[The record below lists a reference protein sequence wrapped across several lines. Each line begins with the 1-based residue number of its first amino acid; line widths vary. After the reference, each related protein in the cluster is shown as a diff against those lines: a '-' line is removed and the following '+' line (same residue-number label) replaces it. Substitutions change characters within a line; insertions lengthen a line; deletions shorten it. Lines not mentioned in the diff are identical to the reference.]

1 MNILITGATGL
12 IGTEL
17 VSSFSLAGMKVF
29 PLARGRSA
37 ATGGPWWNLAAGHI
51 ELARLPPLDAV
62 VHLAGENIAG
72 RWTRGKMRRIR
83 ESRVHGT
90 HVLSE
95 ALEHLPQP
103 PKVFLC
109 ASAIGIYGDRGDE
122 LLDERSASGQN
133 FLAVVCREWEGATAP
148 AAQKGIRVVNLRLG
162 MVLSLKGGALPAMLF
177 PFRWGLGGKV
187 GSGHQYWSWTTLED
201 VARSVQHALTT
212 EELSGPVNVVSP
224 NPVTNLEF
232 TRALG
237 RVLKRPT
244 LFPLPAFVARTVFGQ
259 MADELLLASA
269 RVRPARLVETGFQ
282 FRHPQLEPALRDLLN
297 R

>member
-1 MNILITGATGL
+1 MNLLITGATGL
-12 IGTEL
+12 IGAEL
-17 VSSFSLAGMKVF
+17 VRVFSNAGMQVSS
-29 PLARGRSA
+29 LARGKPTPA
-37 ATGGPWWNLAAGHI
+37 AGPWWDPEAGKI
-51 ELARLPPLDAV
+51 ELADLPPLDAV

-72 RWTRGKMRRIR
+72 RWTREKMRRIR
-83 ESRVHGT
+83 QSRVHGT

-109 ASAIGIYGDRGDE
+109 ASAIGFYGDRGDE
-122 LLDERSASGQN
+122 PLDERSVSGQS
-133 FLAVVCREWEGATAP
+133 FLAGVCREWEAATVP

-162 MVLSLKGGALPAMLF
+162 MVLSRAGGALAAMLF
-177 PFRWGLGGKV
+177 PFQCGFGGKV
-187 GSGHQYWSWTTLED
+187 GSGRQYYSWITLAD
-201 VARSVQHALTT
+201 VVRAFQHALTT
-212 EELSGPVNVVSP
+212 EELSGAVNVVSP
-224 NPVTNLEF
+224 YPVTNLEF

-244 LFPLPAFVARTVFGQ
+244 LFPLPAFVARTVLGQ

-269 RVRPARLVETGFQ
+269 RVQPGRLLETGFQ
-282 FRHPQLEPALRDLLN
+282 FRHPELEPALRDLLS